1 MMSPLKGPARYGAT
15 PTPETPHQHAGQAWD
30 ERLGSARVQA
40 FHWRLMALGLLALS
54 GGLSAGLVTLS
65 LRGGITPW
73 VVEVDRLGEPRVAA
87 PAVQGARATDPM
99 IAWTLARFIADV
111 RTIGSDPVLM
121 RQAWLRAYDF
131 TTAEGAA
138 ALSDH
143 ARRADP
149 FSQVGRAQT
158 TVAVTSV
165 VRASPASFRLAWTEQ
180 RFEAGQLVATERW
193 TAILTVAIKPPRTA
207 EGLRANP
214 LGVFVTAIA
223 WSKEFGA

>member
-1 MMSPLKGPARYGAT
+1 MSPLKGPARYGAT
-15 PTPETPHQHAGQAWD
+15 PEAETAYQRAGQAWD
-30 ERLGSARVQA
+30 ARLGSARVQA
-40 FHWRLMALGLLALS
+40 FNWRLIAMGLLALS

-65 LRGGITPW
+65 LRGGVTPW
-73 VVEVDRLGEPRVAA
+73 VVEVDKLGEPRIAA

-99 IAWTLARFIADV
+99 IAWTLARFVTDV
-111 RTIGSDPVLM
+111 RTVSTDPVLM
-121 RQAWLRAYDF
+121 RQAWLRAYEF
-131 TTAEGAA
+131 TSTEGAA

-149 FSQVGRAQT
+149 FSQVGKTQT

-165 VRASPASFRLAWTEQ
+165 VRASPDSFRLAWTEQ
-180 RFEAGQLVATERW
+180 RFADGQLVATERW
-193 TAILTVAIKPPRTA
+193 TAILTVVVKPPRTA

-214 LGVFVTAIA
+214 LGVFVTALS

>member
-1 MMSPLKGPARYGAT
+1 MNPLKGPARYGAT
-15 PTPETPHQHAGQAWD
+15 SSPQTPYHAAGQAWD

-40 FHWRLMALGLLALS
+40 FNWRLMALGLLALS

-65 LRGGITPW
+65 LRGGVTPW

-87 PAVQGARATDPM
+87 PAVQGARASDAL
-99 IAWTLARFIADV
+99 IAWTLARFVCDV
-111 RTIGSDPVLM
+111 RTISTDPVLM

-131 TTAEGAA
+131 TDAAGAA

-149 FSQVGRAQT
+149 FGQVGRTQV
-158 TVAVTSV
+158 TVTISNV
-165 VRASPASFRLAWTEQ
+165 VRASPSSFRLAWTEE
-180 RFEAGQLVATERW
+180 RYADGQLVATERW
-193 TAILTVAIKPPRTA
+193 TAILTITTKPPRNA
-207 EGLRANP
+207 EAMRANP
-214 LGVFVTAIA
+214 LGVFVSAIA

>member
-1 MMSPLKGPARYGAT
+1 MSPLKGPARFGVT
-15 PTPETPHQHAGQAWD
+15 PDPQTPHQRAGQAWD
-30 ERLGSARVQA
+30 ERLGAARVQA
-40 FHWRLMALGLLALS
+40 ANWRLMALGLLVLDA
-54 GGLSAGLVTLS
+54 GVSAGLVGLA

-73 VVEVDRLGEPRVAA
+73 VVQVDRLGEPRVVA
-87 PAVQGARATDPM
+87 PAIQGARPSDAV
-99 IAWTLARFIADV
+99 IAWTLARFVTDV
-111 RTIGSDPVLM
+111 RTISTDPVLM

-131 TTAEGAA
+131 TDTEGAA
-138 ALSDH
+138 MLSDH

-149 FSQVGRAQT
+149 FAQVGRVQV

-180 RFEAGQLVATERW
+180 RYADGQLVATERW
-193 TAILTVAIKPPRTA
+193 SGILTVSVKPPRTA

-214 LGVFVTAIA
+214 MGVFVSAIS

>member
-1 MMSPLKGPARYGAT
+1 MSPLKGPARYGAT
-15 PTPETPHQHAGQAWD
+15 PTPETPHQRAGQAWD

-73 VVEVDRLGEPRVAA
+73 VVEVDRLGEPGVAA

-99 IAWTLARFIADV
+99 IAWTLARFITDV

-180 RFEAGQLVATERW
+180 RFEAGRLVATERW
-193 TAILTVAIKPPRTA
+193 TAILTVTIKPPRTA

-223 WSKEFGA
+223 WSQEFGA

>member
-1 MMSPLKGPARYGAT
+1 MSPLKGPARYGAT
-15 PTPETPHQHAGQAWD
+15 PAPETPHQRAGQAWD

-40 FHWRLMALGLLALS
+40 FHWRLMALGILALS
-54 GGLSAGLVTLS
+54 AGLSAGLVTLS
-65 LRGGITPW
+65 LRGGVTPW
-73 VVEVDRLGEPRVAA
+73 VVEVDKLGEARVSA

-99 IAWTLARFIADV
+99 IAWTLARFITDV
-111 RTIGSDPVLM
+111 RTVSTDPVLM

-131 TTAEGAA
+131 TSTQGAA

-158 TVAVTSV
+158 IVAVTSV
-165 VRASPASFRLAWTEQ
+165 VRASPDSFRLAWTEQ
-180 RFEAGQLVATERW
+180 RFEAGQLLATERW
-193 TAILTVAIKPPRTA
+193 TAILTVTIKSPRTA

-223 WSKEFGA
+223 WSREFGA

>member
-1 MMSPLKGPARYGAT
+1 MSPLKGPARYGAT
-15 PTPETPHQHAGQAWD
+15 PQPETDHQRAGQEWD
-30 ERLGSARVQA
+30 RLVGSARVQA
-40 FHWRLMALGLLALS
+40 FNWRLMALGLLALS

-65 LRGGITPW
+65 LRGGVTPW
-73 VVEVDRLGEPRVAA
+73 VVEVDKLGEPRIAA

-99 IAWTLARFIADV
+99 IAWTLARFVTDV
-111 RTIGSDPVLM
+111 RTISTDPVLM

-131 TTAEGAA
+131 TSPSGAA
-138 ALSDH
+138 ALSDQ

-149 FSQVGRAQT
+149 FSQVGKAQT

-165 VRASPASFRLAWTEQ
+165 VRASPDSFRLAWTEQ
-180 RFEAGQLVATERW
+180 RFADGQWVATERW
-193 TAILTVAIKPPRTA
+193 SAILTITIKPPRTA

-214 LGVFVTAIA
+214 LGVFVTALS

>member
-1 MMSPLKGPARYGAT
+1 MTSLKGPARFGVT
-15 PTPETPHQHAGQAWD
+15 PALETDHQRAGQAWD
-30 ERLGSARVQA
+30 LRLGSARVQA
-40 FHWRLMALGLLALS
+40 FNWRLMALGLLVLS

-65 LRGGITPW
+65 LRGGVTPW
-73 VVEVDRLGEPRVAA
+73 VVEVDKLGEPRVAA
-87 PAVQGARATDPM
+87 PAVQGARPTDAM
-99 IAWTLARFIADV
+99 IAWTLARFISDV
-111 RTIGSDPVLM
+111 RTVSTDPVLM

-131 TTAEGAA
+131 TSTEGAA

-149 FSQVGRAQT
+149 FSQVGKTQT

-165 VRASPASFRLAWTEQ
+165 VRASPDSFRLAWTEQ
-180 RFEAGQLVATERW
+180 RFADGQLVATERW
-193 TAILTVAIKPPRTA
+193 TAILTVTIKPPRTA

-214 LGVFVTAIA
+214 LGVFVTALS